1 MSDTA
6 KDIETWLDDCD
17 EVRNIDP
24 HRGGPDFTS
33 WELDF
38 LDSVREQFDERGT
51 LTEAQT
57 DKLKTIWDK
66 I

>member
-1 MSDTA
+1 MSYTA

-17 EVRNIDP
+17 EVRNIDK
-24 HRGGPDFTS
+24 HRGGPDFNA

-38 LDSVREQFDERGT
+38 LDSVREQFEERGT